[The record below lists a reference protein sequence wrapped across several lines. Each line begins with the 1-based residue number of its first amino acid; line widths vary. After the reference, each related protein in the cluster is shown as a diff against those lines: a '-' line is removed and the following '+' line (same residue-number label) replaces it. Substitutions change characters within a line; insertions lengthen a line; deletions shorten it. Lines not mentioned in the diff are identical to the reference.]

1 MHSACAG
8 RAQACLGNGQPWPR
22 TLGRIEG
29 QPKHVPPP
37 RGLLLS
43 ALQQRG
49 LHTALPQQEAHKGG
63 RAALPLHPRAADAVA
78 PVDAR
83 WARVDAE
90 QQPNATRADA
100 SGAIVAPHRRLFSM
114 RRRPDDRPTGL
125 PRAYSRQA
133 VLIAAF
139 HDVVV
144 ATCCR
149 ARLLDLALPVPH
161 LTSGRA
167 VHERLPQL
175 RPVRD
180 KWVEHAMPSV
190 AIVLA
195 AIVRLPNY
203 RSGVHRS
210 WERQPRRAGRARGG
224 KVWGEI
230 SEQ

>member
-1 MHSACAG
+1 
-8 RAQACLGNGQPWPR
+8 
-22 TLGRIEG
+22 
-29 QPKHVPPP
+29 
-37 RGLLLS
+37 
-43 ALQQRG
+43 
-49 LHTALPQQEAHKGG
+49 
-63 RAALPLHPRAADAVA
+63 
-78 PVDAR
+78 
-83 WARVDAE
+83 
-90 QQPNATRADA
+90 
-100 SGAIVAPHRRLFSM
+100 M

-144 ATCCR
+144 ATRCR
-149 ARLLDLALPVPH
+149 TRLLDLALPVTH

-195 AIVRLPNY
+195 AMCACRTPQHVVRRKSADPVS
-203 RSGVHRS
+203 RATPESA
-210 WERQPRRAGRARGG
+210 QPRYPSG
-224 KVWGEI
+224 
-230 SEQ
+230 

>member
-1 MHSACAG
+1 VHSACAG

-22 TLGRIEG
+22 ALARIEG

-83 WARVDAE
+83 RARVDAE

-144 ATCCR
+144 ATRCR
-149 ARLLDLALPVPH
+149 TRLLDLALPVTH

-180 KWVEHAMPSV
+180 KWV
-190 AIVLA
+190 
-195 AIVRLPNY
+195 Y
-203 RSGVHRS
+203 RSGVHRRGGGRLALA
-210 WERQPRRAGRARGG
+210 ERARGG
-224 KVWGEI
+224 KVWGENHGSI
-230 SEQ
+230 TSDQCGRRVR

>member
-22 TLGRIEG
+22 ALARIEG

-83 WARVDAE
+83 RARVDAE

-180 KWVEHAMPSV
+180 KWV
-190 AIVLA
+190 
-195 AIVRLPNY
+195 Y
-203 RSGVHRS
+203 RSGVHR
-210 WERQPRRAGRARGG
+210 RGG
-224 KVWGEI
+224 GRLAPLSWQSALVAEKFGVKTHGSI
-230 SEQ
+230 TSDQCGRRVR

>member
-1 MHSACAG
+1 
-8 RAQACLGNGQPWPR
+8 
-22 TLGRIEG
+22 
-29 QPKHVPPP
+29 
-37 RGLLLS
+37 
-43 ALQQRG
+43 
-49 LHTALPQQEAHKGG
+49 
-63 RAALPLHPRAADAVA
+63 
-78 PVDAR
+78 
-83 WARVDAE
+83 
-90 QQPNATRADA
+90 
-100 SGAIVAPHRRLFSM
+100 M
-114 RRRPDDRPTGL
+114 RRHRDDRPTGL
-125 PRAYSRQA
+125 PRAYSRQV

-210 WERQPRRAGRARGG
+210 GSASPGG
-224 KVWGEI
+224 QGALVAEKSGVK
-230 SEQ
+230 SRNNS